1 MPITLAE
8 PIAGPVS
15 TAAEIVRFEIDLID
29 NVARMTFSLR
39 TDAGVEIRQQ
49 QCVSPLFT
57 PQGAP
62 RFGLQLYA
70 DIKATLYTLATED
83 GHIAGKVV

>member
-1 MPITLAE
+1 MPIQLET
-8 PIAGPVS
+8 PIAGPVA

-29 NVARMTFSLR
+29 NVARMVFSLR

-49 QCVSPLFT
+49 QCVSQLFT

-62 RFGLQLYA
+62 RFAPQLYT
-70 DIKATLYTLATED
+70 DIKATLYGLATAD
-83 GHIAGKVV
+83 GHIAGTVA

>member
-1 MPITLAE
+1 MPIALAQ
-8 PIAGPVS
+8 PITGPVAA
-15 TAAEIVRFEIDLID
+15 AAEIVLFEIDLID

-62 RFGLQLYA
+62 RFSPQLYA
-70 DIKATLYTLATED
+70 DIKATLYALATED
-83 GHIAGKVV
+83 GYIAGTVE